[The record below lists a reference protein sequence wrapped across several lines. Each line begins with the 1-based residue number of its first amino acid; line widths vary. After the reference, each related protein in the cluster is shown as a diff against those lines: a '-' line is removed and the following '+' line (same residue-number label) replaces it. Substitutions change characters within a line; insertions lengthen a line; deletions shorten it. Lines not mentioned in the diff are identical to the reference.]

1 MGCCGRCTALLLM
14 NQLWTAFATLQGK
27 LAARGGRR
35 QLREWL
41 EDVGVHVLDS
51 KEIPV
56 LCGVTNSNCWWILPA
71 IPCPQACCRQ
81 HPASAWPSSWS
92 KLGRVDGI
100 SRLDWFLMSLMG
112 FHDTPW
118 PSLFQLFWKLVV
130 FCGSSWAW
138 GFCVCVSNSG
148 LFQGQLFWHLCLF
161 LAPRRGDFFGRLFV
175 WAWILP
181 ASCLAAAKG
190 SANIFWEDTA
200 DIRPSGV
207 SSLWCLLVGRENF
220 VNKNYSLVRQESSSP
235 TLI

>member
-1 MGCCGRCTALLLM
+1 M
-14 NQLWTAFATLQGK
+14 AFATLQGK

-41 EDVGVHVLDS
+41 EDVGVHVLDF

-56 LCGVTNSNCWWILPA
+56 LCGVANSNCRWILPDFS
-71 IPCPQACCRQ
+71 CPQACCRQ

-92 KLGRVDGI
+92 KLGGVDGI

-118 PSLFQLFWKLVV
+118 PSLFQLCLGLEDFVSVSPIQV
-130 FCGSSWAW
+130 F
-138 GFCVCVSNSG
+138 FRVSCSD
-148 LFQGQLFWHLCLF
+148 LCLF
-161 LAPRRGDFFGRLFV
+161 LAPRRGDFFGWLCV

-220 VNKNYSLVRQESSSP
+220 VNKNYSLVRQESSST